1 MSHFYS
7 SVFGGRGEAT
17 RCGHKTTGIEAMAK
31 NWHGKVIIRGSHEA
45 GTFPHHESET
55 DTFVV
60 SFEPYEGSVLKETG
74 SKGRLALLTLQYNY
88 AENNWTVAHNVGPGQ
103 QHNVCARQAEFSFV
117 SYEDGVG
124 NATSA
129 NSY

>member
-7 SVFGGRGEAT
+7 GVFGGRGEAT

-31 NWHGKVIIRGSHEA
+31 NWHGKVIIRGSYEDE
-45 GTFPHHESET
+45 GET

-60 SFEPYEGSVLKETG
+60 SFEPYEDSVLKETG
-74 SKGRLALLTLQYNY
+74 SKGRLELLAIQYNY
-88 AENNWTVAHNVGPGQ
+88 AENNWTVEHNVGPGQ
-103 QHNVCARQAEFSFV
+103 QHNVSAKQAEFSFV
-117 SYEDGVG
+117 NE
-124 NATSA
+124 AAA